1 MGVGS
6 TWKRKLKRHFA
17 YLTILPKAGS
27 ADWYPQKGKTK
38 SYIFT
43 HTKKRQVCCT
53 KRLELTKEKRKKV
66 KRTGIHMFG
75 HSSRLGKPT
84 LRRAGMC

>member
-1 MGVGS
+1 MGVRS
-6 TWKRKLKRHFA
+6 IWKRKLKRYFA

-38 SYIFT
+38 SHTFT
-43 HTKKRQVCCT
+43 KKKRQVCCT
-53 KRLELTKEKRKKV
+53 KRLELTKEKKKV

-75 HSSRLGKPT
+75 HSSQLGKPT